1 MVGELLHSRVPLP
14 RWAPPRRRGHL
25 ARSIAQSVHENS
37 VLVKVLFARMLRI
50 SVIVRGKE
58 FSDTV
63 MYEQNSDT
71 EPPRTETN
79 QRAESAPAR
88 RTEHYSSR
96 QSARLYPTTR
106 LPDQSE
112 LSRKRGG
119 SDDAWQ
125 PREKESAA
133 HQR

>member
-1 MVGELLHSRVPLP
+1 MIPDDTIIFNHCS
-14 RWAPPRRRGHL
+14 AP
-25 ARSIAQSVHENS
+25 
-37 VLVKVLFARMLRI
+37 MLRI
-50 SVIVRGKE
+50 SDIVRGKE
-58 FSDTV
+58 FSDNV

-79 QRAESAPAR
+79 QRAESAPPR
-88 RTEHYSSR
+88 RTEHCSSR

-112 LSRKRGG
+112 LSRKRSG